1 MKTCGLDNQLGIST
15 EETIVVPEDVVK
27 NDSKFVIISGDY
39 SGATW
44 TVLIVNESQGTRAV
58 VTVAPIELYE
68 DYYDIEPYG
77 NKVRNLV
84 AAADVYSE

>member
-1 MKTCGLDNQLGIST
+1 MGYTSKISATQLESYQNQGYPNDAYIGSDGIERSL
-15 EETIVVPEDVVK
+15 EDQL
-27 NDSKFVIISGDY
+27 SPYIQY
-39 SGATW
+39 R
-44 TVLIVNESQGTRAV
+44 QGTRAV